1 MKTLIELEAND
12 CRFPFGESES
22 EGGFTFCAAPQL
34 MYVLRGEMRKSS
46 YCREHHFRCTVVSS
60 EARAA
65 A

>member
-1 MKTLIELEAND
+1 MKTLVELDHND
-12 CRFPFGESES
+12 CRFPSGDGSI
-22 EGGFTFCAAPQL
+22 TFCAAPQL

>member
-1 MKTLIELEAND
+1 MKTLLELEAND
-12 CRFPFGESES
+12 CRFPSGDGASV
-22 EGGFTFCAAPQL
+22 TFCAAPQHL
-34 MYVLRGEMRKSS
+34 YVLRGEMRKSS

>member
-1 MKTLIELEAND
+1 MKTLVELDHND
-12 CRFPFGESES
+12 CRFPSGD
-22 EGGFTFCAAPQL
+22 GACITFCAAPQL
-34 MYVLRGEMRKSS
+34 CYNFRGELRRSS

>member
-1 MKTLIELEAND
+1 MKTLLELDHND
-12 CRFPFGESES
+12 CRFPSGEGASI
-22 EGGFTFCAAPQL
+22 TFCTAPQL